1 MINFL
6 EGKIELKT
14 EKYIVL
20 NAAGVGYKVFV
31 GTETLQKIP
40 EKMGEVKIWTHLQ
53 VREDAMELYGF
64 LHLGELDFFEML
76 ISVSGVGPR
85 TALGVLSVGS
95 ADNLKRAI
103 SAGDHSYLT
112 RVSGI
117 GRKTAERIIVELKDK
132 LAGRGVTIDAPELRE
147 EIDALEALMALG
159 YSQSEARQALASA
172 PSDLSAEKRIK
183 EALKKLSRHN

>member
-20 NAAGVGYKVFV
+20 NVAGVGYKVFV
-31 GTETLQKIP
+31 GTETQQKIP
-40 EKMGEVKIWTHLQ
+40 EKSGEVKIWTHLQ
-53 VREDAMELYGF
+53 VREDAMDLYGF

-103 SAGDHSYLT
+103 AAGDHSYLI

-132 LAGRGVTIDAPELRE
+132 LAGRGMTVDAPELRE

-159 YSQSEARQALASA
+159 YSQSEARQALQQ
-172 PSDLSAEKRIK
+172 PPGDLSAEKRIK
-183 EALKKLSRHN
+183 EALRKLGKKS